1 MTAIRR
7 QPILREQ
14 FTNPYE
20 HQPPLFHSDQPH
32 TAKSDPGVTAG
43 VIGEDNLIGWQG
55 HPEAVRE
62 DDESPGRAV
71 ADNRKRRSPIFLPV
85 KGGRRGEVDEQR
97 DIFRKDRMEA
107 DGRRERPVEFRK
119 PILPELLHFRQCRA
133 GIRNQRGDV
142 DALTPWRERGEV
154 AHAARQHVDRAVVI
168 QPSQMMERHADL
180 QDALIEIPNL
190 TIFGPPQPFERLVLL
205 EILAAIELGNP
216 RQEQKWRRFVAG

>member
-1 MTAIRR
+1 MTAFRR

-62 DDESPGRAV
+62 DDESPGRSV

-107 DGRRERPVEFRK
+107 DGRRERPVEFSE
-119 PILPELLHFRQCRA
+119 PILPEALHFHESRSRIC
-133 GIRNQRGDV
+133 NQGCDV
-142 DALTPWRERGEV
+142 DTLTPWRERREV
-154 AHAARQHVDRAVVI
+154 SHAARQHVNRAMVI
-168 QPSQMMERHADL
+168 QTPQMMERDADL
-180 QDALIEIPNL
+180 KNALIEKPDL
-190 TIFGPPQPFERLVLL
+190 TIFSPPQPFESFVLL
-205 EILAAIELGNP
+205 EVLAAIELGNP
-216 RQEQKWRRFVAG
+216 LQ